1 MHSQGLLDHPV
12 LFDPYTGE
20 VTYENPVP
28 TRAVDQRRA
37 MPSANKAADLA
48 GLGRVEWDAVRA
60 YVDDWYARGKQSA
73 LAAFVLHYRLTSKVA
88 GAASIRD
95 CFYAENEKTK
105 KPRKLTGR
113 EGQIV
118 GLSLFP
124 HYYPNLLNAVPDV
137 FLDENGVVDVPQY
150 KEESPAYEYYSE
162 IGSELRSFF
171 NAFNGESPTSIEPQT
186 GVPPGEQLNFCVG
199 ASAAC
204 RATCLVLSG
213 NHPSSTPGV
222 AKKANLTQALLSNPA
237 LFVAGLYI
245 GMDQLTQAL
254 AKQGIDAVVRLNM
267 LSDIP
272 WYAVCPELL
281 EELADPRRGPARAY
295 WYDYT
300 KVPFWRSEEYR
311 RLGARKGLRPG
322 EVLDLTFSFSGAQNN
337 TRLCQ
342 EALALRD
349 AQLGYP
355 QGVRIAMAFAPANA
369 ERRATY
375 GGKHKMRYGA
385 GRTTWKEIVQEGA
398 KSGLV
403 TKRGRQLFVTLPELG
418 TLPLV
423 DGDGDDYRVDDPG
436 GCIVALNFKEPLIT
450 EEFVPGWTARL
461 REARRVF
468 SAKVPDV
475 RGVPALDPDVLP
487 RRRNPLNVLSDT
499 DTLPV
504 ASTGDAP
511 AALAAGEI
519 QYPMFQVGGLL
530 IGPHV
535 PTILAD

>member
-1 MHSQGLLDHPV
+1 MHNQGLLDYPV

-20 VTYENPVP
+20 VTQENPIP
-28 TRAVDQRRA
+28 ERATTQRRA

-48 GLGRVEWDAVRA
+48 GLGRVEWDDVQA
-60 YVDDWYARGKQSA
+60 YIDDWKKRGKQSA
-73 LAAFVLHYRLTSKVA
+73 LAAFVRHFRLTSEVQ
-88 GAASIRD
+88 GPASIRD
-95 CFYAENEKTK
+95 CFYAQNEKTA
-105 KPRKLTGR
+105 KPRVQTGR
-113 EGQIV
+113 KGQIV

-124 HYYPNLLNAVPDV
+124 HFYPNLLNAVPDV

-162 IGSELRSFF
+162 IGSELRTFF
-171 NAFNGESPTSIEPQT
+171 NGFDGGKPSSIEPQT
-186 GVPPGEQLNFCVG
+186 GVPPSEQLNFCVG
-199 ASAAC
+199 SSEAC
-204 RATCLVLSG
+204 RTTCLVLTG
-213 NHPSSTPGV
+213 NNPASTPAV

-237 LFVAGLYI
+237 LFIAGLYV
-245 GMDQLTQAL
+245 GMDQLSTYLSKPQRTKEGVQPPA
-254 AKQGIDAVVRLNM
+254 DVVVRLNM

-281 EELADPRRGPARAY
+281 EKLADPRRGPARVY

-300 KVPFWRSEEYR
+300 KVPFWRSEEYQ
-311 RLGARKGLRPG
+311 RLGARVGLRPG

-349 AQLGYP
+349 AALGYP
-355 QGVRIAMAFAPANA
+355 QGVRIAMAFAPANP
-369 ERRATY
+369 ERRATVE
-375 GGKHKMRYGA
+375 K
-385 GRTTWKEIVQEGA
+385 RTTWDEIVRVGA
-398 KSGLV
+398 QSGLI
-403 TKRGRQLFVTLPELG
+403 KARGRQVYVDLPEIGLH
-418 TLPLV
+418 PLV
-423 DGDGDDYRVDDPG
+423 DGDSDDYRIDDPG
-436 GCIVALNFKEPLIT
+436 GCIVALNFKEPAIT
-450 EEFVPGWTARL
+450 DEFVPGWTPRL

-468 SAKVPDV
+468 TAKVPDV
-475 RGVPALDPDVLP
+475 MGYPTLESETLP
-487 RRRNPLNVLSDT
+487 RRRNPLNVLSDM
-499 DTLPV
+499 PV

-535 PTILAD
+535 PTVLED